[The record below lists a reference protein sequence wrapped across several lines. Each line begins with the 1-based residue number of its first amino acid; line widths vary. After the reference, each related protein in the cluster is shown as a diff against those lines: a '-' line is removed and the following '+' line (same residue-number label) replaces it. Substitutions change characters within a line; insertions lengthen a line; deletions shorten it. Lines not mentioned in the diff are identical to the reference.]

1 MCCCDFESV
10 QANECMHN
18 APQHCTARE
27 RQKRQK
33 KERKKKHLHTR
44 NYHNVAL
51 SHAPSLCLRVSRSTL
66 ASTIWCISNIVY
78 LHLHTNCISLFVSK
92 VVHAS
97 QINATQT
104 LSHTQTHTAY
114 SRTAPYQLFLSAI
127 NARAGRI
134 FACTINIRDIFVRL
148 LLLNSR
154 SKLSMNNTNVCTICI
169 RFRSK
174 PKFLRREKNKISWV
188 GSLMKLLRLA
198 IVAAVA
204 VAVSE
209 YRYEMMVAGQIQF
222 YLWSKNR

>member
-27 RQKRQK
+27 RQKRRK
-33 KERKKKHLHTR
+33 KERRSICIRETITMLH
-44 NYHNVAL
+44 

-104 LSHTQTHTAY
+104 LSHTQTHSDTH
-114 SRTAPYQLFLSAI
+114 
-127 NARAGRI
+127 RI
-134 FACTINIRDIFVRL
+134 FPNGTISII
-148 LLLNSR
+148 S
-154 SKLSMNNTNVCTICI
+154 ICNKCP
-169 RFRSK
+169 RWQNFCLHNQYTWHFRS
-174 PKFLRREKNKISWV
+174 F
-188 GSLMKLLRLA
+188 
-198 IVAAVA
+198 AV
-204 VAVSE
+204 VE
-209 YRYEMMVAGQIQF
+209 FTLETIYEQHECVHNLHSI
-222 YLWSKNR
+222 